1 MNRPTFAQLRSS
13 SFPRA
18 LGYCATDFG
27 DVRDGANECMER
39 LMIDPLAPDEGWV
52 GGWGRFAFTVR
63 PLNAPGGFSYL
74 TTPRDVVRLIGI
86 DICSRPIKL
95 RNGFFEFLEFGRGLQ
110 PRSSSCGNGLF
121 AGQNCTCQTASES
134 FDRDNVPTLADLA
147 GTPQFIRIIP
157 SNSGDI
163 RKRVLVQGQD
173 KNAKTVY
180 GVDPLTGQAIEGE
193 YVAIAQPF
201 AQTLNEYSS
210 ITGLSKEATLA
221 PVIFQQ
227 VDAATG
233 SAADLSSMEPSETTA
248 SYRRYLLTGLPRNCC
263 NTPSGTV
270 TVTAQA
276 KFDFLPVMTD
286 SDYLSIPNIPALIEE
301 GYCLRYSRM
310 DSQVA
315 ASLEQRHHA
324 KAITLLNGQ
333 LDHVEGKINVA
344 ITVPLFGSDRA
355 RLNPR

>member
-18 LGYCATDFG
+18 LGLCATDFS
-27 DVRDGANECMER
+27 DVRDGANECQER
-39 LMIDPLAPDEGWV
+39 LIIDPFAPDEGWV
-52 GGWGRFAFTVR
+52 GGWAKFAFNVQ
-63 PLNAPGGFSYL
+63 PINPPNGHAFI
-74 TTPRDVVRLIGI
+74 TTPRNVARLIGI

-95 RNGFFEFLEFGRGLQ
+95 RNGFFEFLEFGIGLQ
-110 PRSSSCGNGLF
+110 PRRSVCGDGLF
-121 AGQNCTCQTASES
+121 SGQNCACQTSGDS

-147 GTPQFIRIIP
+147 GTPQFIRIFP

-163 RKRVLVQGQD
+163 RKRVLVQGKDQ
-173 KNAKTVY
+173 NGQVVY
-180 GVDPLTGQAIEGE
+180 SVDPLTGQAVDGE
-193 YVAIAQPF
+193 YVSLTMPF
-201 AQTLNEYSS
+201 AQTIFQYS
-210 ITGLSKEATLA
+210 ILTGLSKEATLA
-221 PVIFQQ
+221 PVVFHQ
-227 VDAATG
+227 VDASTG
-233 SAADLSSMEPSETTA
+233 ASASLSTMEPSETTA

-263 NTPSGTV
+263 NTPAGTV

-276 KFDFLPVMTD
+276 KLDFLPILTD

-301 GYCLRYSRM
+301 AYSLRYSRI
-310 DSQVA
+310 DSQV
-315 ASLEQRHHA
+315 SSGLEQRHHA
-324 KAITLLNGQ
+324 KAIALLNGQ